1 MLGFVC
7 LTGAYLSINKKKMN
21 NNWIKFGIFAG
32 LTAVFALASF
42 KTGSELVCSFSDAV
56 QNVQG
61 VLVHIKS
68 DLGIQSRL
76 LSIDISSEESKTL
89 VRQVAYQ
96 YSLELKDAE
105 LITKYSIL
113 TQWNIPFIDL
123 HPSSSYLISQESV
136 ELTHENVRS
145 QLPSPPR
152 D

>member
-1 MLGFVC
+1 M
-7 LTGAYLSINKKKMN
+7 S
-21 NNWIKFGIFAG
+21 NNWIKFGIFTG

-42 KTGSELVCSFSDAV
+42 KTGSELVSPFSDAV

-61 VLVHIKS
+61 VLAHIKS

-76 LSIDISSEESKTL
+76 LFIDISSEESKTL